1 MDNEIFDVIVLGGG
15 PGGYYATIRLAQRG
29 LRVLCVEREE
39 VGGVCLNW
47 GCIPSKALIT
57 ASERWHQVRS
67 SAFMG
72 IHVGDARFDMAEAQ
86 RWTRGI
92 VQHHTH
98 GVEGLMRAQGAT
110 LVRGE
115 AELVAPNRV
124 AVRRTDGSQ
133 AMYGASRGVVIATGA
148 RPSAPR
154 GFEPN
159 GSTILSAKEAVR
171 LTTVPKRLAVLG
183 GGVIGVELGTLYQKL
198 GAELTIIEAMPRIL
212 STVDADLVRVVERR
226 LTKRGARILTGA
238 RATGV
243 RESGGEIV
251 LEGSVGEQPFSV
263 NADALLVA
271 VGFKPNT
278 ESLHAAELGLSLDER
293 GHVRTDEACRT
304 NLPGVYAIG
313 DVSGPPYLA
322 HKAFKEAEVVADA
335 LCGKPAA
342 RDYRALP
349 NAIFSDP
356 EIAVSGVGEEEAKR
370 TLSSV
375 SVGRFPLA
383 ALGKAHALGD
393 AEGFLKVIASEG
405 RVVGITAVG
414 PHVTELLGEAGLAL
428 ETAATVEDLALTI
441 HPHPTMSEALREAAE
456 VLLGQPIHVQAPKR
470 AAINLTSPE
479 SSQVGASAG
488 RTYP

>member
-1 MDNEIFDVIVLGGG
+1 MSQETFDVIVMGGG

-47 GCIPSKALIT
+47 GCIPSKALIS
-57 ASERWHQVRS
+57 AAERWHQLRS

-72 IHVGDARFDMAEAQ
+72 IHVEGARFDMKEAQ
-86 RWTRGI
+86 AWTQGI

-98 GVEGLMRAQGAT
+98 GVAGLMKAQGAT

-115 AELVAPNRV
+115 AELSKPNTIE
-124 AVRRTDGSQ
+124 VRRSDGS
-133 AMYGASRGVVIATGA
+133 RGTYEATRGIVIATGS

-159 GSTILSAKEAVR
+159 GTTILSAKEAVR
-171 LTTVPKRLAVLG
+171 LTSVPKRLAVLG

-212 STVDADLVRVVERR
+212 PTIDADLVRVVERR
-226 LTKRGARILTGA
+226 LVKHGARILTGA
-238 RATGV
+238 RAHGV
-243 RESGGEIV
+243 AAGEGGV
-251 LEGSVGEQPFSV
+251 AVDVSVGDQKHTV

-278 ESLHAAELGLSLDER
+278 EALHAEALGLRLDER
-293 GHVRTDEACRT
+293 GHVWTDESCRT
-304 NLPGVYAIG
+304 NLAGVYAIG

-322 HKAFKEAEVVADA
+322 HKAFKEAEVVCDA
-335 LCGKPAA
+335 LCGSPSI
-342 RDYRALP
+342 RDFRALP

-356 EIAVSGVGEEEAKR
+356 EIGITGLGEEEARKK
-370 TLSSV
+370 LKSV
-375 SVGRFPLA
+375 SVGRFPFA
-383 ALGKAHALGD
+383 ALGKAQAIGD
-393 AEGFLKVIASEG
+393 SEGFVKVIASEG
-405 RVVGITAVG
+405 RIVGITAVG
-414 PHVTELLGEAGLAL
+414 PHVTELLGEGGVAL

-441 HPHPTMSEALREAAE
+441 HPHPTLSEAMREAAE

-470 AAINLTSPE
+470 
-479 SSQVGASAG
+479 SAHAG
-488 RTYP
+488 G